1 MKFRIQIFSIII
13 FLLAF
18 FVYIINF
25 KKYGSVGVNDMLL
38 LTFILIALVIRFLFK
53 ENIRIIFPLIYT
65 VILLLLQVLAYFY
78 SDLHFLINS
87 N

>member
-18 FVYIINF
+18 FVYIMNF
-25 KKYGSVGVNDMLL
+25 KKYGSAGVNDMLL

-53 ENIRIIFPLIYT
+53 ENIRIIFPLIYA

>member
-18 FVYIINF
+18 FVYIMNF
-25 KKYGSVGVNDMLL
+25 KKYGIAGVNDMLL

-53 ENIRIIFPLIYT
+53 ENIRIIVPLIYT